1 MWVFLVGYGMD
12 SMILPGMVC
21 GTVRYGIV
29 CGVAR
34 YVIWYVGGMVR
45 WHGAMDII
53 YGTVCDMV
61 RSYGKYLCRWHG
73 MMTRCGGISYG
84 TVCDMVRWCGKY
96 SLVIWCFLVYRV
108 CYVV

>member
-34 YVIWYVGGMVR
+34 YVVWYGG
-45 WHGAMDII
+45 
-53 YGTVCDMV
+53 GTV
-61 RSYGKYLCRWHG
+61 
-73 MMTRCGGISYG
+73 
-84 TVCDMVRWCGKY
+84 
-96 SLVIWCFLVYRV
+96 
-108 CYVV
+108 